1 MTVSDELKKN
11 VAEKNI
17 PAIRD
22 DLWGCIAFDP
32 NFTMKCKDCLDYCQ
46 QNGITDD
53 LLYAE
58 HDGRELNDEISEENF
73 DKLCGQLRTNFSK
86 ERLERIKEIGRK
98 LYPVKEEKPVSQ
110 NPYKSTETHRQT
122 TASSSS
128 GESGDSGLHFGL
140 FIGAAIGAAIGVAI
154 GGYIVKKAVLEGGA
168 ALAIKGVCGLAGIP
182 AGWKTAKKLSR
193 K

>member
-32 NFTMKCKDCLDYCQ
+32 NFTTKCKDCLDYCQ

-86 ERLERIKEIGRK
+86 ERLEKIKEIGRK
-98 LYPVKEEKPVSQ
+98 LYPTTEEKIHSQ
-110 NPYKSTETHRQT
+110 TSDTQSNGYRRSNKEP
-122 TASSSS
+122 SSNQKDR
-128 GESGDSGLHFGL
+128 DSGLLPKLCLCVALGAISGGL
-140 FIGAAIGAAIGVAI
+140 IGGLLFKKAIIGTIAGVAL
-154 GGYIVKKAVLEGGA
+154 GMAGA
-168 ALAIKGVCGLAGIP
+168 TC
-182 AGWKTAKKLSR
+182 TR